1 MIIHILSLLV
11 YAALFVFAFP
21 HPADYA
27 QFLIGL
33 SLGFS
38 LFFLDRV
45 FDVFFIRP
53 ETEFSQIVRGEWKKR
68 KFWSMVSTILQGKEL
83 QEKLITRSILFLI
96 AYVAVAIFVLTSTG
110 SILGIGLVL
119 GIGFHFC
126 MDFIRYRKDLEKFN
140 SHFLWQVKRKF
151 AKQEVVSLIISF
163 CLFFALISLL
173 VLK

>member
-1 MIIHILSLLV
+1 MMTHFFSLTI
-11 YAALFVFAFP
+11 YALLFIFAFP
-21 HPADYA
+21 NPIEYV

-33 SLGFS
+33 LLGFG

-53 ETEFSQIVRGEWKKR
+53 ETEFSQLVREEWKKR
-68 KFWSMVSTILQGKEL
+68 RIWSMFSTILSGKEL
-83 QEKLITRSILFLI
+83 QEKLITRSVFFLI

-126 MDFIRYRKDLEKFN
+126 VDFIRYRSDLEKFN
-140 SHFLWQVKRKF
+140 RHFLWQVKRKF
-151 AKQEVVSLIISF
+151 AQQEVLSLVISF
-163 CLFFALISLL
+163 CLFFALLSLL